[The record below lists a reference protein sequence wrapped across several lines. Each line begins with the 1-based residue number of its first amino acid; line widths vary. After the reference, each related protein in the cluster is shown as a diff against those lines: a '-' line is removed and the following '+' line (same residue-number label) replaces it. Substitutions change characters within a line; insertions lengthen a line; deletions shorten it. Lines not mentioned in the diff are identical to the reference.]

1 MDKKK
6 VLEYI
11 KSIFYAL
18 CIAFIFRSF
27 AFEAYKIPS
36 SSMEPTLL
44 IHDRLFVSK
53 YSYGYS
59 KYSFMPGIPVF
70 DDIMEAITNKI
81 LVKRAFLTNPKRGDI
96 IVFRGTEN
104 DRKSYIKRLI
114 GLPGDII
121 IISNNDI
128 YINGN
133 KIDTK
138 EIGLYEY
145 FNHSIPINLNMYN
158 EFLPESKPHI
168 MVHNNTNKSFYSSG
182 QGRFEVPS
190 GHYFMMGDN
199 RDFSND
205 SRFDIGMVPE
215 ENLIG
220 RADFRFWTGDV
231 LSNLLKAKIDDRWL
245 KLVQ

>member
-1 MDKKK
+1 MNKEKA
-6 VLEYI
+6 LEYT
-11 KSIFYAL
+11 KSILYAL

-81 LVKRAFLTNPKRGDI
+81 FLNRAFLTQPKRGDI
-96 IVFRGTEN
+96 IVFRGTKN
-104 DRKSYIKRLI
+104 DRRSYIKRLI
-114 GLPGDII
+114 GLPGDVI

-133 KIDTK
+133 KLDTK
-138 EIGLYEY
+138 EIGTYEF
-145 FNHSIPINLNMYN
+145 FNHGVPINLNMYK
-158 EFLPESKPHI
+158 ELLPESNPHI
-168 MVHNNTNKSFYSSG
+168 MVHNDNNKSFYSSG
-182 QGRFEVPS
+182 QGRFEVPA

-220 RADFRFWTGDV
+220 RADFRFWTGNV
-231 LSNLLKAKIDDRWL
+231 LSNILKAKIDDRWL
-245 KLVQ
+245 KAVQ

>member
-1 MDKKK
+1 MNKEKA
-6 VLEYI
+6 LEYA

-18 CIAFIFRSF
+18 CIAFVFRSF

-70 DDIMEAITNKI
+70 DDIMEAVAQKI
-81 LVKRAFLTNPKRGDI
+81 IVNRAFLTQPKRGDI
-96 IVFRGTEN
+96 IVFRGTKN
-104 DRKSYIKRLI
+104 DRISYIKRLI
-114 GLPGDII
+114 GLPGDVI

-133 KIDTK
+133 KLDTE
-138 EIGLYEY
+138 EIGTYEF
-145 FNHSIPINLNMYN
+145 FNNGAPINLNMYN
-158 EFLPESKPHI
+158 ELLPESKPHI
-168 MVHNNTNKSFYSSG
+168 MVHNDTNRSFHSSG
-182 QGRFEVPS
+182 QGKFEVPA

-215 ENLIG
+215 EKLIG
-220 RADFRFWTGDV
+220 RAGFRFWTGDV
-231 LSNLLKAKIDDRWL
+231 LSNLFKGKIDDRWL